1 MSKTMIRD
9 CTCEHAYQDSKYGF
23 KKRVFNAGMKQYA
36 CTVCSKT
43 MGSVESVSSSK
54 KEKK

>member
-9 CTCEHAYQDSKYGF
+9 CNCEHDYQDSKYGF

>member
-9 CTCEHAYQDSKYGF
+9 CTCEHAYQDSKYG
-23 KKRVFNAGMKQYA
+23 KSKRVFNAGMKSYV

-43 MGSVESVSSSK
+43 AGSVTAESSK

>member
-1 MSKTMIRD
+1 MSKTMVRD
-9 CTCEHAYQDSKYGF
+9 CTCEHAYQDSTYG
-23 KKRVFNAGMKQYA
+23 KNKRVFNAGMKSYA

-43 MGSVESVSSSK
+43 AGSVIVDSPK

>member
-9 CTCEHAYQDSKYGF
+9 CTCEHAYQDSKHG
-23 KKRVFNAGMKQYA
+23 KNKRVFNAGMKSYA

-43 MGSVESVSSSK
+43 AGVVTADSK